1 MDTVKTLV
9 FGGGEIHDWQGIQPK
24 LVAALEAS
32 DAFELA
38 TAQEDLDALLDLD
51 AYDVLVFHYTVGT
64 ISDAQ
69 RDALSSWLIGGKG
82 YVGIHSAADSFR
94 DDPAYRRKLEQG
106 QQRRAKQQES
116 YVEDFAG
123 AVRDFLAFP
132 FEHRELAEKLVQRVT
147 AHATPVGSGTVARTS
162 RIPIERRAD
171 SAVIAWLRHQTTAYD
186 DMRIVRVK
194 GRRREVRR
202 MLAQRSRELL
212 DRYRTGHTPPPVDC
226 ALQRALRDLALE
238 GVGALQHIA
247 TAGCCE
253 KFESCEDE
261 L

>member
-1 MDTVKTLV
+1 MDTVRTLV

-69 RDALSSWLIGGKG
+69 RDALSSWLMGGKG

-94 DDPAYRRKLEQG
+94 DDPAYRNMVG
-106 QQRRAKQQES
+106 GHFITHRAS
-116 YVEDFAG
+116 ISV
-123 AVRDFLAFP
+123 
-132 FEHRELAEKLVQRVT
+132 
-147 AHATPVGSGTVARTS
+147 
-162 RIPIERRAD
+162 
-171 SAVIAWLRHQTTAYD
+171 
-186 DMRIVRVK
+186 
-194 GRRREVRR
+194 
-202 MLAQRSRELL
+202 
-212 DRYRTGHTPPPVDC
+212 
-226 ALQRALRDLALE
+226 
-238 GVGALQHIA
+238 GVGIVFRISKVSSEIGGRWSAILD
-247 TAGCCE
+247 
-253 KFESCEDE
+253 SC